1 MREYYDYLLIGHGL
15 AGATLATVLRRRGH
29 RVLVLDA
36 APVDTASTVA
46 AGLLNPVAGKRLALG
61 WRVAEFLPAA
71 IHYYQSSEQELGGQF
86 LHLLPI
92 LKLFSSVADQN
103 NAMARSADHPWQEFV
118 EEVSAELP
126 PLPGVRQDFGGM
138 RIRGGGF
145 VQVREMLA
153 AQAQKAVAEGWL
165 RVETFVP
172 EHLVTNATDVCYAD
186 TVRAGRVI
194 FCEGAAAVHNTWF
207 SWLPLTPNQGE
218 VLDVHC
224 PGLTE
229 AQVLNKGAYV
239 VPLGNGRFRVGA
251 TYRWPPFA
259 AGTTA
264 EARTELSQRF
274 ADVTT
279 LPFSVLQQ
287 WAGVR
292 PAVRDR
298 KPLLGTHPAEPLLS
312 ICNGFG
318 SKGVLMAPL
327 LAEHFADVLAGT
339 TEMWPE
345 VNIRRFQS
353 FYSAA
358 HPAAVISS

>member
-1 MREYYDYLLIGHGL
+1 MSEYYDYLLVGYGL
-15 AGATLATVLRRRGH
+15 AGATLAAELRRRGL

-36 APVDTASTVA
+36 APVDTASSVA

-61 WRVAEFLPAA
+61 WRMAEFLPAA
-71 IHYYQSSEQELGGQF
+71 IRYYQRQEQELGEQF
-86 LHLLPI
+86 LYQLPI

-126 PLPGVRQDFGGM
+126 PQPGVRQEFGGM
-138 RIRGGGF
+138 RIRGGGY
-145 VQVREMLA
+145 VRVRELLTT
-153 AQAQKAVAEGWL
+153 QATKATQEGWR

-172 EHLVTNATDVCYAD
+172 EHLVIGQTEVCYANR
-186 TVRAGRVI
+186 VRAGRVV
-194 FCEGAAAVHNTWF
+194 FCEGAAAVRNPWF

-218 VLDVHC
+218 VLDISC
-224 PGLTE
+224 PGLSE
-229 AQVLNKGAYV
+229 MQILNKGAYV
-239 VPLGNGRFRVGA
+239 VPLGEGRFRVGA

-259 AGTTA
+259 AGTTP
-264 EARTELSQRF
+264 EARAELSQRF
-274 ADVTT
+274 AEVTS
-279 LPFSVLQQ
+279 LPFAVVQQ

-327 LAEHFADVLAGT
+327 LAEHFADALAGT
-339 TEMWPE
+339 TELWPE

-353 FYSAA
+353 FYTAA
-358 HPAAVISS
+358 HPAAVLSS